1 MILFFHSFHVL
12 SIGLFM
18 MKKNII
24 SPWGLMEW
32 TTSHVLFKNLYFD
45 PFSMINISYQFVF
58 TKLRSSSD
66 QQRKHSFM
74 MHVFTIQWE
83 IIFETIATFD

>member
-18 MKKNII
+18 IKKKII
-24 SPWGLMEW
+24 FPWGLMEW
-32 TTSHVLFKNLYFD
+32 TTSHALLKNLYFD

-66 QQRKHSFM
+66 QQRQYSFM

-83 IIFETIATFD
+83 IIFETIATFY